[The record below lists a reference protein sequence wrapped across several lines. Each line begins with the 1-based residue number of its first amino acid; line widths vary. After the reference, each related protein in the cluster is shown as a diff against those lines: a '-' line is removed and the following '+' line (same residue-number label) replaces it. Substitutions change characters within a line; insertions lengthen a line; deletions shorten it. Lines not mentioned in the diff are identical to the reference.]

1 MALSFPVGGNRT
13 RPIGITGATGRLGG
27 RVTRLLAAD
36 GCPQRLLARSP
47 AAAPAVPGTEV
58 VGIPGYAD
66 GPACCDALQG
76 VETLFM
82 VSARESA
89 HRVDEHVAFVDAAV
103 AAGVRH
109 VIYTSVHRAAAD
121 AVFSF
126 ARDHWATEEHIRASG
141 LRWTFLRDSLYLD
154 LVAMIGGADGVIR
167 GPAGDGRF
175 SGVALDD
182 VARVARAVLLSPEE
196 RAGHTYDLTGPEE
209 LSMAEAAAI
218 VTEVTGQP
226 THYVEETPEEA
237 FASRA
242 SYGAADWEL
251 QGWVTSYLAI
261 AAGEQAGLSDDV
273 ERITGQ
279 RPVGLREVLSRS

>member
-1 MALSFPVGGNRT
+1 MSGEPARPVGV
-13 RPIGITGATGRLGG
+13 TGATGRLGG
-27 RVTRLLAAD
+27 RVARLLSSE
-36 GCPQRLLARSP
+36 GYSQRLLVRNP
-47 AAAPAVPGTEV
+47 VAAPDLSGTEV

-66 GPACCDALQG
+66 GPACCEALHG

-89 HRVDEHVAFVDAAV
+89 DRVDEHLTFVDAAV

-109 VIYTSVHRAAAD
+109 VVYTSLYRAAAD
-121 AVFSF
+121 AVFTF

-141 LRWTFLRDSLYLD
+141 LRWTFLRDCLYLD
-154 LVAMIGGADGVIR
+154 LIPRIGGPDGVIR
-167 GPAGDGRF
+167 APAGNGRF

-182 VARVARAVLLSPEE
+182 VARVAQAVLLSPEE
-196 RAGHTYDLTGPEE
+196 HAGHTYDLTGPEE

-226 THYVEETPEEA
+226 THYVEETSDEA

-242 SYGAADWEL
+242 AYGAPDWEL

-261 AAGEQAGLSDDV
+261 AAGQQDGLSDDV

-279 RPVGLREVLSRS
+279 RPVSLRGMLSRP

>member
-1 MALSFPVGGNRT
+1 MA
-13 RPIGITGATGRLGG
+13 
-27 RVTRLLAAD
+27 RLLAAD
-36 GCPQRLLARSP
+36 ACPQRLIVRNP
-47 AAAPAVPGTEV
+47 TAAPDLPGTEV
-58 VGIPGYAD
+58 VGIPGYTD
-66 GPACCDALQG
+66 GPACCEALQG

-89 HRVDEHVAFVDAAV
+89 HRVDEHVTFVDAAV

-109 VIYTSVHRAAAD
+109 VIYTSLYRAAAD
-121 AVFSF
+121 AVFTF

-141 LRWTFLRDSLYLD
+141 LHWTFLRDCLYLD
-154 LVAMIGGADGVIR
+154 LIPVIGGPDGVIR
-167 GPAGDGRF
+167 GPAGSGRF

-196 RAGHTYDLTGPEE
+196 HAGHTYDLTGPEE

-226 THYVEETPEEA
+226 THYVEETPQEA

-242 SYGAADWEL
+242 SYGAPDWEL
-251 QGWVTSYLAI
+251 QGWVTSFLAI
-261 AAGEQAGLSDDV
+261 AAGQQAGLSDDV

-279 RPVGLREVLSRS
+279 RPVGLREILSRS

>member
-1 MALSFPVGGNRT
+1 MAVGIPSGRPT
-13 RPIGITGATGRLGG
+13 GPIGVTGASGRLGG
-27 RVTRLLAAD
+27 RVARLLAAD
-36 GCPQRLLARSP
+36 GCPQRLLVRNP
-47 AAAPAVPGTEV
+47 ATAPDLPGIEV

-66 GPACCDALQG
+66 GPACTEALQG

-89 HRVDEHVAFVDAAV
+89 QRVEEHVTFVNATV

-109 VIYTSVHRAAAD
+109 VIYTSLYRAAAD
-121 AVFSF
+121 AVFTF
-126 ARDHWATEEHIRASG
+126 ARDHWKTEEHIRASG
-141 LRWTFLRDSLYLD
+141 LRWTFLRDCLYLD
-154 LVAMIGGADGVIR
+154 LIPMIGGPDGVIR
-167 GPAGDGRF
+167 GPAGNGRF

-196 RAGHTYDLTGPEE
+196 HAGQTYDLTGPEE

-226 THYVEETPEEA
+226 TRYVEETPEEA

-242 SYGAADWEL
+242 SYGAPDWEL
-251 QGWVTSYLAI
+251 QGWVTSYLAR
-261 AAGEQAGLSDDV
+261 AAGQQDGLSDDV

-279 RPVGLREVLSRS
+279 RPVGLREMLSRS

>member
-1 MALSFPVGGNRT
+1 MA
-13 RPIGITGATGRLGG
+13 
-27 RVTRLLAAD
+27 RLLAAD
-36 GCPQRLLARSP
+36 GCPQRLFARDP
-47 AAAPAVPGTEV
+47 TAAPDLPGTEI

-66 GPACCDALQG
+66 GPACCEALRG

-89 HRVDEHVAFVDAAV
+89 HRVDEHETFVDAAV

-109 VIYTSVHRAAAD
+109 VVYTSLYRAAAD

-141 LRWTFLRDSLYLD
+141 LRWTFLRDCLYLD
-154 LVAMIGGADGVIR
+154 LVPMIGGPDGVIR
-167 GPAGDGRF
+167 GPAGNGRF

-182 VARVARAVLLSPEE
+182 VARVARAVLLSPKEH
-196 RAGHTYDLTGPEE
+196 AGHSYDLTGPEE
-209 LSMAEAAAI
+209 LSMEEAAAI
-218 VTEVTGQP
+218 VTEVIGQP
-226 THYVEETPEEA
+226 TRYVEETPEEA

-242 SYGAADWEL
+242 SYGAPDWEL

-261 AAGEQAGLSDDV
+261 AAGQQAGLSDDV

-279 RPVGLREVLSRS
+279 RPVSLREMLSSS